1 MPHGEEADVGELK
14 SAFERAMERAERLGK
29 ASEEEVRRGDLIP
42 QGESLAARYVRGE
55 CSLAVELSRYD
66 ERARPYVEQG
76 AMEVL
81 LRSIDLPANDHARG
95 VNRRA
100 MEGVKSLKQDRGGVE
115 NVYTKIRR
123 LFKHYESEGAERR
136 SQAYEALK
144 KDFVDQVQQLA
155 RQRGLPVA
163 NIDVERQP
171 QFEQQWRRVSSQLDA
186 EYHRLLDEYRRE
198 LEELR

>member
-1 MPHGEEADVGELK
+1 MPHGEEADMGELK

-29 ASEEEVRRGDLIP
+29 ASEEEVRRGDLLP

-66 ERARPYVEQG
+66 EQARSYVEQG

-81 LRSIDLPANDHARG
+81 LRSIDPPANDHVRG

-100 MEGVKSLKQDRGGVE
+100 MEGVKSLKQDKGGVE
-115 NVYTKIRR
+115 NVYTKMRR

-144 KDFVDQVQQLA
+144 KDFVDQAQQLA

-163 NIDVERQP
+163 NMDVERQP
-171 QFEQQWRRVSSQLDA
+171 QFQQQWRRVSSQLDA
-186 EYHRLLDEYRRE
+186 EYRRLLEEYRRE
-198 LEELR
+198 LEELP